1 METIKLFNQELVA
14 KNELCTTNLKEPKIG
29 RAKLRLYIK
38 LTDSC
43 NAQCMFCANAN
54 SCDYGQIDLNKLE
67 YVIRYLYSLDRLHG
81 ISITGGEP
89 LLEYKKLFQLLD
101 LIYSIDPN
109 MEVQINTNGINLV
122 QLLNYPNVN
131 NLESIHISRHHYDD
145 ETNNKIFRSNQ
156 VATAKDIINFQ
167 EQLEDKKI
175 VNINTIVMKDYI
187 SNLEEIKRMLDHV
200 GELGVYK
207 NGFVSLMKCNSYA
220 EQQFINSNDIFN
232 NLDGSFFKG
241 HHFYSREYCEC
252 LDGIYLTKYNKL
264 VEFYARMVKDC
275 ACPYTTQLVYTSDNR
290 VTAGFGKKLIYK

>member
-43 NAQCMFCANAN
+43 NAQCMFCANAT

-109 MEVQINTNGINLV
+109 MEVQINTNGINLL

-207 NGFVSLMKCNSYA
+207 NGFVSLMKCNPYA
-220 EQQFINSNDIFN
+220 EQQFINFNDIFN

-275 ACPYTTQLVYTSDNR
+275 ACQYTTQLVYTSDNR